1 MPLRSGDRLGP
12 YEILGA
18 IGAGGMGEVYR
29 GRDPRLGREVAI
41 KILPVAFATDPDR
54 LRRFELEARA
64 AGQLNHPN
72 ILTVHDTGRADGS
85 SYLVSELLEG
95 ETLRARLSKGRL
107 SANTALDYALQIARG
122 LQAAH
127 AKGMVHRDLKPENL
141 FVTTDGRVKILD
153 FGLAKLTTP
162 ASYGPAADTAALE
175 RTEPGV
181 VMGTAGYMSP
191 EQVRAEPVDHRADI
205 FAFGAIFYEML
216 SGARAFPG
224 TSSVD
229 VMGAVLRHDVPDAT
243 GASPTLSPAL
253 ARIVRHCLEK
263 VPSARFQ
270 STADLS
276 FAIEA
281 LSPAGA
287 PTSGVAPVKAASGM
301 AAPAGWIATSM
312 LAVALAALAIVHFLR
327 PAADT
332 RVFSASVLPP
342 HKSIFGSVVVSPD
355 GRWLAFTDT
364 SAGGKEQLWIRT
376 LDGAVVSTQALAGTT
391 GASNP
396 FWSPDARSLGF
407 FADGH
412 LKVIDIAGGLPR
424 TLTEVGDNR
433 GGTWNR
439 DGVIL
444 FSRDLAG
451 PLFKILVEASGEAQA
466 VTQLRQDE
474 GTHRWPHFLPDGRHF
489 LDFVRSTDPALV
501 GTYVASLDN
510 PSGTRL
516 LATSTNAIYA
526 APGFLLFVRDGTL
539 MAQRFDAGGV
549 RLVGDAASLIPKVGY
564 SMSLNHGT
572 FSASADGVLVYGG
585 NEDRQA
591 VWFDRAGTAQGAVTE
606 PDSYSNV
613 ALSPN
618 DDHVVIER
626 PDRQTGANDIALVDL
641 SRRNVATRFTTHPAS
656 DSRAIWVPTSNL
668 IVWASNRTRR
678 YDLYRKPALGGR
690 GGTVVQLLG
699 VEVRDRV
706 DGRRPVRAV

>member
-1 MPLRSGDRLGP
+1 
-12 YEILGA
+12 
-18 IGAGGMGEVYR
+18 
-29 GRDPRLGREVAI
+29 
-41 KILPVAFATDPDR
+41 
-54 LRRFELEARA
+54 
-64 AGQLNHPN
+64 
-72 ILTVHDTGRADGS
+72 
-85 SYLVSELLEG
+85 
-95 ETLRARLSKGRL
+95 
-107 SANTALDYALQIARG
+107 
-122 LQAAH
+122 
-127 AKGMVHRDLKPENL
+127 
-141 FVTTDGRVKILD
+141 
-153 FGLAKLTTP
+153 
-162 ASYGPAADTAALE
+162 
-175 RTEPGV
+175 
-181 VMGTAGYMSP
+181 
-191 EQVRAEPVDHRADI
+191 
-205 FAFGAIFYEML
+205 
-216 SGARAFPG
+216 
-224 TSSVD
+224 
-229 VMGAVLRHDVPDAT
+229 VPDAT

-301 AAPAGWIATSM
+301 AARAGWIATSM

-376 LDGAVVSTQALAGTT
+376 LDGAVVSTQALPGTT

-451 PLFKILVEASGEAQA
+451 PLFKILVEASGGEAQA

-489 LDFVRSTDPALV
+489 LYFVRSTDPALV

-516 LATSTNAIYA
+516 LATSTNAIY

-572 FSASADGVLVYGG
+572 VSASANGVLVYGG

-678 YDLYRKPALGGR
+678 YDLYRKPALGAGEEELLFSSPESKFVTGSTADGRFVLFESEAPQAKSTMWALPAGGSEPIKVLGSGFSEAQARVSPDGRWIAFTSDKDGTFDIYLAETGR
-690 GGTVVQLLG
+690 GLTSGGRASSGRSAGASSSIRISTGGGTQPLWRRDGKKTELYYLAPDRRLMAVPFDNAGRVGASAPEVLFETRVVDVGHSYQNYAASRDGQRFLILVRVEDTAAATVVLNWTSILSAT
-699 VEVRDRV
+699 VK
-706 DGRRPVRAV
+706 